1 MWRWKQPNTIQ
12 RHPKTKGS
20 WNFASS
26 SISPILIYSDH
37 FDSFWTFSLN
47 ITAALFPKCLCFAG
61 SPSSTWWWERNLSC
75 CRGQCISGIPRPI
88 FSAQRLAQGN
98 TFFWI
103 IKSVNSQI
111 SMKPISHLKS
121 NINPVTSSFILNV
134 PQNSYASRYSQV
146 FKRIKPL
153 APGEKLLKVKTTCGW
168 TMMYQWGVNYRKPW
182 EKGDLTLGKWHL
194 WGFRQGTIE
203 TWPAKKGNWWDL

>member
-103 IKSVNSQI
+103 TKSVNSQI
-111 SMKPISHLKS
+111 SVKPISHLKS
-121 NINPVTSSFILNV
+121 IQWQVRLSSMFPKIPMRPGTVKSSSGSNP
-134 PQNSYASRYSQV
+134 SRLERSCWRWRRPV
-146 FKRIKPL
+146 DGPWCTNGELTIGNHGKREI
-153 APGEKLLKVKTTCGW
+153 
-168 TMMYQWGVNYRKPW
+168 
-182 EKGDLTLGKWHL
+182 
-194 WGFRQGTIE
+194 
-203 TWPAKKGNWWDL
+203 